1 MFGGIWWF
9 HVKHLKLPCFA
20 YANPIIPL
28 SVLCWNVWSLHVL
41 PVSARVRS
49 GSPGFLPQPQTTGRI
64 RVVCLFRPVIDW
76 PTSPRCP
83 LFPRSMPAGIDP
95 PPPPATPQGLRVG
108 GNPNGWNAKRTHYVG
123 RVTCLY
129 LTFLLTD
136 NLYPFHM
143 RQTQTPQLDFGKV
156 RTTQFSIR
164 HREHLSAAN
173 LQANLSS
180 CAPRLKCFPQE
191 WVSAV
196 DHFNVICVVHTHVI
210 CNMVT

>member
-1 MFGGIWWF
+1 MQ
-9 HVKHLKLPCFA
+9 
-20 YANPIIPL
+20 IPL
-28 SVLCWNVWSLHVL
+28 FLWVCCVETCGVCTFSPCLRGSAPGPPASSHSHRPQAGYALSVSSDLWSTGQ
-41 PVSARVRS
+41 PVHGVPCSLAPCQL
-49 GSPGFLPQPQTTGRI
+49 GLT
-64 RVVCLFRPVIDW
+64 
-76 PTSPRCP
+76 
-83 LFPRSMPAGIDP
+83 
-95 PPPPATPQGLRVG
+95 PPATPQGLRVG